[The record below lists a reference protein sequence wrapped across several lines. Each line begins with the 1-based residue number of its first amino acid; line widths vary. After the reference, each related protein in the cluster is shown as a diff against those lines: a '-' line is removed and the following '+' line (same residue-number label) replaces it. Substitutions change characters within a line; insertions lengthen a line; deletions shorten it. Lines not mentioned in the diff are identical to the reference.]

1 MRNALLSLLL
11 LSLAITSLAGE
22 ADVLSAEVEHV
33 GGDLYRFKVTVQ
45 HTDEDWDHF
54 AKAWEVL
61 SPDGKK
67 LGARILLH
75 PHINE
80 QPFTRSMTV
89 IIPKQINK
97 VIIRAYD
104 LIHEFGGKELTI
116 DIKKDKQDDIN

>member
-1 MRNALLSLLL
+1 MSVV
-11 LSLAITSLAGE
+11 I
-22 ADVLSAEVEHV
+22 
-33 GGDLYRFKVTVQ
+33 LYRFKVTVQ

-104 LIHEFGGKELTI
+104 LIHEFGGKEFTI
-116 DIKKDKQDDIN
+116 DIKKDKQDDIKLKLYSLHTHYFH